1 MITAEDRER
10 RRLLLDKFERLVWR
24 LNVEARFVRA
34 MQAAAAGEPIDWH
47 VWPPTDPQAVS
58 DQATAEH
65 GCGYAEI
72 MLDREP
78 ESYAIAD
85 APPSTAELLGQLV
98 RRRDERGPALR
109 EIRCD
114 STVLTYLTLKLQPD
128 ERKPYEPQPWGIP
141 IIEDSDV
148 PARAVRRVYDDGTS
162 EDREVMGEAVYEM
175 IRDMPQTLEFR
186 PPTPPSRFTDLHRY
200 GMLTE
205 PFSISTITGL

>member
-10 RRLLLDKFERLVWR
+10 RHLLLDKFERLVWR

-34 MQAAAAGEPIDWH
+34 MQAAAAGEPIDWQ
-47 VWPPTDPQAVS
+47 VWPPTDPQAVN

-65 GCGYAEI
+65 WCGYAEI

-78 ESYAIAD
+78 ESYVIA
-85 APPSTAELLGQLV
+85 APQPSTAELLDRLA
-98 RRRDERGPALR
+98 RHRAEHGPALR

-114 STVLTYLTLKLQPD
+114 STVLTYLTLRLQPD
-128 ERKPYEPQPWGIP
+128 ERDPYEPQPWRIP
-141 IIEDSDV
+141 IIEDNDV
-148 PARAVRRVYDDGTS
+148 PARAVRRVCDDGTS

-175 IRDMPQTLEFR
+175 IRDMPQTLEFK

>member
-34 MQAAAAGEPIDWH
+34 MQSAAADEPIDWQ

-58 DQATAEH
+58 DQAAAEH
-65 GCGYAEI
+65 GRGHAEI
-72 MLDREP
+72 MLDRAP
-78 ESYAIAD
+78 ESYVIPD
-85 APPSTAELLGQLV
+85 ALPPAAELPDRLA
-98 RRRDERGPALR
+98 RHRAEHGPALR
-109 EIRCD
+109 EVRCD
-114 STVLTYLTLKLQPD
+114 STVLTYLTLRLQPD

-141 IIEDSDV
+141 IIEDNDV
-148 PARAVRRVYDDGTS
+148 PARAVRRVYDDGNS
-162 EDREVMGEAVYEM
+162 EDREVMSEAVYQM
-175 IRDMPQTLEFR
+175 IRDMPQTLEFK
-186 PPTPPSRFTDLHRY
+186 PPTAPSRLTDLHRY